1 MMRRTCARC
10 LASASRR
17 LDIVPIPC
25 RVALRPISTST
36 PAFARSKPSAVVS
49 SRIEGQ
55 YSQQDADRR
64 NDSENASI
72 DSELDENVRQLPEV
86 LPLPNEQ
93 FISSWTVSYA
103 IVIPLTT
110 VHRRP
115 GHHCQTSLDGLP
127 AHSSTHASPAGSDP
141 LCAERQGR
149 VLKGPHGP
157 GKVSHA
163 ADIDQSTC

>member
-1 MMRRTCARC
+1 MGRAVMTRAAPVTALLGPKRLAAAGGGSPLEISARKPIRPHSCVSQTSTNGPAKIMMRRTCAKC

-17 LDIVPIPC
+17 LDIVLIPC

-55 YSQQDADRR
+55 YSQQDADLPTD
-64 NDSENASI
+64 NEIASLEN
-72 DSELDENVRQLPEV
+72 ELDENVRQLPEV

-93 FISSWTVSYA
+93 YISSWTVSHA
-103 IVIPLTT
+103 LAIPLTT

-115 GHHCQTSLDGLP
+115 
-127 AHSSTHASPAGSDP
+127 
-141 LCAERQGR
+141 
-149 VLKGPHGP
+149 
-157 GKVSHA
+157 
-163 ADIDQSTC
+163 